1 MENNGIQFFFLKINA
16 STFRN
21 NYKEMASNTLIK
33 HDILKHLENILI
45 LVTDQIIST

>member
-1 MENNGIQFFFLKINA
+1 MENNGIQTIFSKKMLVH
-16 STFRN
+16 FRN

-33 HDILKHLENILI
+33 HYILKHLENIII